1 MTSFFTEGN
10 MNIDTSHLNLI
21 LFQIQKKPIYDYNS
35 ILLSFFIISI
45 LIAYYKLNYPLFFKK
60 YFNLKSVLYLGNQ
73 EDFFYR
79 SEFISFGNLIPL
91 VLYSFIISFFSVF
104 VFEDGNSLLIDSAD
118 NFTVFQKWILFSFP
132 FFGLIILRILLIL
145 LTLRFFSISIK
156 FKKIYLLNFL
166 RLTILFSVLNVFTSY
181 LIYEVSS
188 FELAFNFLT
197 IFKLIIIFLRPLIL
211 YFYFKGFAPDIKS
224 KIGIII
230 IISDFIPSL
239 LLFDSLMLID
249 LFNYLIS
256 LI

>member
-1 MTSFFTEGN
+1 MN
-10 MNIDTSHLNLI
+10 MNINTSHLNQI

-45 LIAYYKLNYPLFFKK
+45 LIAYYKLNYPLFYKK

-73 EDFFYR
+73 EDFFFR
-79 SEFISFGNLIPL
+79 SEFFSFGNIIPL
-91 VLYSFIISFFSVF
+91 ILYSIIISFFSVF
-104 VFEDGNSLLIDSAD
+104 VFEDGNTLLIDSAN

-132 FFGLIILRILLIL
+132 FLGLIIFRILFIL
-145 LTLRFFSISIK
+145 VVLRFFAISIK

-166 RLTILFSVLNVFTSY
+166 RLTILLSVLNVFISY

-188 FELAFNFLT
+188 FDLAFNFLSV
-197 IFKLIIIFLRPLIL
+197 FKLIIIFLRPLVL
-211 YFYFKGFAPDIKS
+211 YFYFKSFAPDIKS
-224 KIGIII
+224 KIGMII
-230 IISDFIPSL
+230 IISDLVPSL

-249 LFNYLIS
+249 LFNYIIS

>member
-1 MTSFFTEGN
+1 M
-10 MNIDTSHLNLI
+10 
-21 LFQIQKKPIYDYNS
+21 
-35 ILLSFFIISI
+35 SFFIISI

-79 SEFISFGNLIPL
+79 SEFFSFGNLIPL
-91 VLYSFIISFFSVF
+91 VLYSFII
-104 VFEDGNSLLIDSAD
+104 
-118 NFTVFQKWILFSFP
+118 TVFQKWILFSFP

-145 LTLRFFSISIK
+145 LTLRFFTISIK

-166 RLTILFSVLNVFTSY
+166 TLTILFSVLNVFTSS

-188 FELAFNFLT
+188 FELAFNFLSV
-197 IFKLIIIFLRPLIL
+197 FKLIIIFLRPLIL

-224 KIGIII
+224 KIGTII

-249 LFNYLIS
+249 LFNYLIR